1 VNALGVLVVATGGDC
16 EIVTAVSDEPSQQPA
31 QQPAQEQR
39 REGGLSRRGWT
50 VILSFAVVLVL
61 IAAGGFVRVP
71 YVALGP
77 GPTYDTLGSVEDQPV
92 VAIDG
97 TKTYRTGGELRM
109 TTVSITEDVTLFGA
123 LGLWVSG
130 RYALAP
136 REEYIQPGQTEED
149 LEKENTAM
157 FQDSQS
163 SAETAALRLLDKPV
177 KVIAQE
183 VTREAPADNVIAP
196 GDTLISVNGTEIK
209 VQEDVRKALEN
220 TKPGQAV
227 SVTFAHA
234 DSPAQTK
241 EITLGKASDYG
252 SDDRKEGFLGIAPVD
267 RAAVDFT
274 TTISL
279 EHVGGPSAGLM
290 FALAIVDRLTPGELQ
305 NGEHVAGTGQID
317 VKGNVYPIGGIE
329 FKLVAAREAGATI
342 FLVPEDNC
350 AEAKADVPDGLRLI
364 KVRTL
369 ADARE
374 SLEGLAKHRTPP
386 SC

>member
-1 VNALGVLVVATGGDC
+1 MLSFLILLALLGV
-16 EIVTAVSDEPSQQPA
+16 
-31 QQPAQEQR
+31 
-39 REGGLSRRGWT
+39 GGL
-50 VILSFAVVLVL
+50 
-61 IAAGGFVRVP
+61 VRVP

-77 GPTYDTLGSVEDQPV
+77 GPTYDTLGKVEGEPV
-92 VAIDG
+92 VEVDG
-97 TKTYRTGGELRM
+97 TKTYPTAGQLRM

-183 VTREAPADNVIAP
+183 ITRGAPADNVIAP
-196 GDTLISVNGTEIK
+196 GDTLLSVNGTEIK
-209 VQEDVRKALEN
+209 VQEDVRQAL
-220 TKPGQAV
+220 TGTRPGQAV
-227 SVTFAHA
+227 SVTFAHE
-234 DSPAQTK
+234 DSAPQTK

-252 SDDRKEGFLGIAPVD
+252 SDDREEGFLGLAPVD

-274 TTISL
+274 TTIKL

-290 FALAIVDRLTPGELQ
+290 FALAIVDRLTPGKLQ
-305 NGEHVAGTGQID
+305 NGEQVAGTGQID

-342 FLVPEDNC
+342 FLVPEENC
-350 AEAKADVPDGLRLI
+350 AEAKADVPDGLRLV

-374 SLEGLAKHRTPP
+374 SLEGLAKHQTPP
-386 SC
+386 GC